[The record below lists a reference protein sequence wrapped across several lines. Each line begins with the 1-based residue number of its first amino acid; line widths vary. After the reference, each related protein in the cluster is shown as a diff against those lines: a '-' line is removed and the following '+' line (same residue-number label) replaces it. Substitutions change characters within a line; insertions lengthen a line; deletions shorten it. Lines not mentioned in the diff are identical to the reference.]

1 MLGRDMKNT
10 TIPTMSQNPMQQQ
23 QEQKHWQYASTTQQH
38 V

>member
-1 MLGRDMKNT
+1 MLGRDLKNI

-23 QEQKHWQYASTTQQH
+23 QEKKHWQYESTTQQH